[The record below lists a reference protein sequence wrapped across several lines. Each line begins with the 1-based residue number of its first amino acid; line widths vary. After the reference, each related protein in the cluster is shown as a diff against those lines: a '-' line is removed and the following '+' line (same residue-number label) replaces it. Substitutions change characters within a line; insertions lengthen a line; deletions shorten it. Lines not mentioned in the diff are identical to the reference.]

1 MLRECHHFPAFL
13 LLSNPSPHK
22 MPTGQAI
29 RATAP
34 LPKVLLPLLFGNFVI
49 GTGVMVVPGTLN
61 DISSS
66 FAISVAVAG
75 QLITVAAVVMCV
87 GAPLFA
93 SVVAGWDRRRLLG
106 LSLLWYALF
115 LGLSALMPSFGSL
128 IVVRALAV
136 VSPAIFTP
144 QAAACVGLLVAPS
157 QRGRAITFIFLGW
170 SVASVLGMPLGAW
183 IGGTLGWRSA
193 FAFVALLSLISAVW
207 VWRALP
213 NEIRPP
219 ALSRAAWRE
228 TLQSK
233 ALMLC
238 VTTTLLYSAGQFV
251 LFSYFAP
258 YYKTQLQSTPLQL
271 SLLFAWFGAFGLI
284 GNILMSRQIDRIGA
298 SQAVMWGVGSMALSL
313 LLWPLGTSL
322 TLAALIM
329 VPWALGCFSSNSA
342 QQARLVGIA
351 PALASGSIALNSSA
365 MYAGQALG
373 AGSGGWLIAQGGMG
387 ALHWF
392 GLFGL
397 LVAMAMSWWA
407 ARQRTHEAA

>member
-1 MLRECHHFPAFL
+1 
-13 LLSNPSPHK
+13 
-22 MPTGQAI
+22 
-29 RATAP
+29 
-34 LPKVLLPLLFGNFVI
+34 LLFGNFVI

-66 FAISVAVAG
+66 LAIPVPVAG
-75 QLITVAAVVMCV
+75 QLITASAVVMCV

-93 SVVAGWDRRRLLG
+93 SVVAGWDRRRLLA
-106 LSLLWYALF
+106 LAMLWYALF
-115 LGLSALMPSFGSL
+115 LGLSALMPGFGWL
-128 IVVRALAV
+128 LVARVLAV

-144 QAAACVGLLVAPS
+144 QAAACVGLLVAPH

-170 SVASVLGMPLGAW
+170 SLASVLGMPLGAW

-193 FAFVALLSLISAVW
+193 FALVALLGLVSALW

-213 NEIRPP
+213 DGIRPP
-219 ALSRAAWRE
+219 ALSRAAWGE
-228 TLQSK
+228 TLRSK

-238 VTTTLLYSAGQFV
+238 VAVTVLYSAGQFV

-258 YYKTQLQSTPLQL
+258 YYKAQFQITPLQL

-284 GNILMSRQIDRIGA
+284 GNIVMSRQIDRIGA
-298 SQAVMWGVGSMALSL
+298 ARAVMWGVGSMAVSL

-322 TLAALIM
+322 LLAALIS

-342 QQARLVGIA
+342 QQARLLGIA
-351 PALASGSIALNSSA
+351 PALASGSIALNTSA

-373 AGSGGWLIAQGGMG
+373 AGSGGWLIARDGMG
-387 ALHWF
+387 SLHWF
-392 GLFGL
+392 GLAAL

-407 ARQRTHEAA
+407 ARQRSHGAGSYLFT

>member
-1 MLRECHHFPAFL
+1 MSISPATTLGF
-13 LLSNPSPHK
+13 S
-22 MPTGQAI
+22 
-29 RATAP
+29 
-34 LPKVLLPLLFGNFVI
+34 LPKVLWPLLFGNFVI

-61 DISSS
+61 DISNSL
-66 FAISVAVAG
+66 AIPVPVAG
-75 QLITVAAVVMCV
+75 QLITAAAVLMCV

-93 SVVAGWDRRRLLG
+93 SVVAGWDRRRLLTI
-106 LSLLWYALF
+106 SMLWYAVF
-115 LGLSALMPSFGSL
+115 LGLSALMPGFGSL
-128 IVVRALAV
+128 LVVRVLTV

-144 QAAACVGLLVAPS
+144 QAAACVGLLVPMH

-170 SVASVLGMPLGAW
+170 SLASVLGMPLGAW

-193 FAFVALLSLISAVW
+193 FGFVALLSLISALW

-213 NEIRPP
+213 DGIKPP

-228 TLQSK
+228 TLHSK

-238 VTTTLLYSAGQFV
+238 VAVTILYSAGQFV

-258 YYKTQLQSTPLQL
+258 YFKAQLQTTPVQL

-298 SQAVMWGVGSMALSL
+298 DRAVLYGVGCMALSL

-322 TLAALIM
+322 MLAALIT
-329 VPWALGCFSSNSA
+329 VPWGLGCFASNSA

-351 PALASGSIALNSSA
+351 PALASGSIALNTSA

-373 AGSGGWLIAQGGMG
+373 AGSGGWLIAHDGMG
-387 ALHWF
+387 SLHWF
-392 GLFGL
+392 GLAAL
-397 LVAMAMSWWA
+397 LAAMAMSGWA
-407 ARQRTHEAA
+407 ARQRPHGAV